1 MPAFRFTFEGAIDM
15 ILDNYRAT
23 WETEETDA
31 LRLHAR
37 EFIAREVTPNEL
49 KWEENH
55 QVEREFWNKAGDAGL
70 LCASIPEEYGGGGGT
85 FAHEAVIQQE
95 LALAGDS
102 AWHNGVHSVIVAH
115 YIYQLGTEEQR
126 KRWLPGMA
134 SGELV
139 GAIAMTE
146 PGTGSDLQAIK
157 TRAELDGD
165 EWVINGSKT
174 FITNGT
180 HCDIVVIVART
191 NDQQGGRGLSL
202 IVAET
207 KDLEGFERGRVL
219 DKIGQRGQD
228 TRELFFTDMR
238 VPADNLLGGKEG
250 MGFVQLMQQLP
261 QERLIL
267 AIAGSSA
274 CEGAVRETIRYVN
287 EREAFGRPILGFQN
301 TQFVLAECASETLAA
316 KTLTDHCTALH
327 IEGKLTPAQASAAKY
342 LASDLQSSVAD
353 RCLQLFGGYGFMRE
367 YPISRMYTD
376 ARVQRIYG
384 GTNEIMK
391 LLIAREFKQ
400 D

>member
-1 MPAFRFTFEGAIDM
+1 M
-15 ILDNYRAT
+15 ILDNYRAP

-180 HCDIVVIVART
+180 HCDVVVIVART
-191 NDQQGGRGLSL
+191 NDQPGGRGLSL
-202 IVAET
+202 IVAEP

-316 KTLTDHCTALH
+316 KTLTDYCTALH

>member
-1 MPAFRFTFEGAIDM
+1 
-15 ILDNYRAT
+15 
-23 WETEETDA
+23 
-31 LRLHAR
+31 
-37 EFIAREVTPNEL
+37 
-49 KWEENH
+49 
-55 QVEREFWNKAGDAGL
+55 
-70 LCASIPEEYGGGGGT
+70 
-85 FAHEAVIQQE
+85 
-95 LALAGDS
+95 
-102 AWHNGVHSVIVAH
+102 
-115 YIYQLGTEEQR
+115 
-126 KRWLPGMA
+126 
-134 SGELV
+134 
-139 GAIAMTE
+139 MTE

-174 FITNGT
+174 CITNGT
-180 HCDIVVIVART
+180 HCDVVVSVART
-191 NDQQGGRGLSL
+191 NDQPGGRGLSL

-250 MGFVQLMQQLP
+250 MGFLQLMQQLP

-267 AIAGSSA
+267 AIGGSSA